1 MTEDEAEELAMA
13 RERAEDAERHLRAA
27 RRTLDAVARE
37 GGFAGWPD
45 AEDYGQRL
53 LARVRER
60 VTRAEG
66 VSRG

>member
-1 MTEDEAEELAMA
+1 MNEAEELAMA
-13 RERAEDAERHLRAA
+13 RERAEDAERLLRTA
-27 RRTLDAVARE
+27 RKTLDAVARE
-37 GGFAGWPD
+37 VDFAAWAD
-45 AEDYGQRL
+45 AEDYGTRL